1 MKPSVDCLIKLN
13 ALSCDL
19 MKYGDLEFLIAI
31 LKFDRCSCSGAGE
44 LSLKLLG
51 ERTIIL
57 NILFPQRP
65 IPDITVLE
73 YAICY
78 YDHYRYTDEQ
88 HRSKLYGH
96 IEKCHHSSIEI
107 MDDFIFF
114 YFTTNML
121 FGATKNWSQVLLL
134 FLFSTLH
141 IYVVNNI
148 FHFISLVR
156 VSFMREVKHH
166 LRLYLLYINVTPCP
180 TLPLNRWISVLH
192 DR

>member
-1 MKPSVDCLIKLN
+1 MRSHEIWWLGISHCHIKIWQVLLFWCWW
-13 ALSCDL
+13 AIF
-19 MKYGDLEFLIAI
+19 EIAWWTDNYSKHTVSTKTNSWHYCI
-31 LKFDRCSCSGAGE
+31 RVCNLLLRP
-44 LSLKLLG
+44 LSLHRRAAQIKTLW
-51 ERTIIL
+51 
-57 NILFPQRP
+57 
-65 IPDITVLE
+65 
-73 YAICY
+73 A
-78 YDHYRYTDEQ
+78 YRKMSPFVY
-88 HRSKLYGH
+88 RNNGWLY
-96 IEKCHHSSIEI
+96 
-107 MDDFIFF
+107 FF